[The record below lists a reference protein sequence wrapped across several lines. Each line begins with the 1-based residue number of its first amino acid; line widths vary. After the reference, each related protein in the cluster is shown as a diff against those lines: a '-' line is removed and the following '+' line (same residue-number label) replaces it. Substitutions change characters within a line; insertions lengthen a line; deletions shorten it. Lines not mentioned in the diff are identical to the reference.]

1 MKRINKVAVLG
12 SGVMGSRIAAH
23 FANAGVPSYLLDIVP
38 PDADA
43 PARNKIAAAGL
54 DAAKKSKPAA
64 FFEPSLARLI
74 TIGNFEDDLPKLAEV
89 DWIIEAVVENLDLK
103 RALLQKVD
111 AVRKPGTIITTNTSG
126 LPVAKIAEGFPDD
139 FRRSW
144 FGTHFFNPPRY
155 MRLLELIPTPD
166 TDRALLDT
174 IAHFSDVR
182 LGKGIVLAKDTPN
195 FIANRIGTFSV
206 LNVMRLMQEM
216 NFSIEDVDA
225 LTGTPLGWPK
235 SATFRTIDLVGLDIL
250 GHVVRNMTKDVGR
263 TLLSA
268 NADDAAEVARL
279 REGLHGRGWEAVDL
293 RHFPINRDLLK
304 KVPVD
309 VIFRYNFIPLEEFPD
324 GRLAIAVAD
333 PSQILM
339 LDEISLLLGGRR
351 IVPKVSTLKQIHAV
365 LLNLD
370 PSNKGLDERS
380 DLTLPDFYKQML
392 ERKWLG
398 DKTKGGFYKKTKGP
412 DGSEDRLGLDWKTLE
427 YRPRQ
432 KPKFPALDMAKNVD
446 DTGARV
452 RMLLGLD
459 GGSSKPD
466 PAGTFLWQA
475 LSDLWT
481 YSANRIPEIADTVVE
496 IDRAMRLGF
505 NWELGPFELWDAA
518 GVEATVARQK
528 KEGEPV
534 AANAE
539 KLLAAGKK
547 SWYADDANTPSGR
560 SYFDLTTDDRRPMTV
575 PRGVWSVQ
583 VAKKSKRVVKKNS
596 GASLIDLGDGVA
608 CIEFHSKMNSLG
620 SDIISL
626 VTQSLKPGGAGDAFD
641 AFVITNDATNFSV
654 GANLMLLLMSI
665 QEQEWDEVDLAI
677 RAFQGMT
684 QAVKFSPKP
693 VVVAPFGLTLGGGTE
708 MSLHAAARQP
718 HAELYTGLVEV
729 GVGLLPGGGGC
740 KEMLLRAV
748 DSAISIRGASSKDNP
763 DSVELLEAMK
773 RIFETIATAK
783 VATSAEEA
791 RTLGFVS
798 NSDRITMN
806 RERVLSDAKAR
817 ALELARAGYEPP
829 APRTAIPAP
838 GENILAALKMGV
850 YLMRQGDFISDHE
863 VKIGNH
869 IANVICGGNLTPGTP
884 VSEQYILDL
893 EREGFKS
900 LCGEKKTQERIQF
913 TLKTGKTLRN

>member
-1 MKRINKVAVLG
+1 MKRINKVAILG

-38 PDADA
+38 GDVPRDAGA

-89 DWIIEAVVENLDLK
+89 DWIIEAVIENLDLK

-174 IAHFSDVR
+174 VAHFSDVR
-182 LGKGIVLAKDTPN
+182 LGKGIVFAKDTPN

-250 GHVVRNMTKDVGR
+250 GHVVRNMTKNKVGVGR
-263 TLLSA
+263 TPSSA
-268 NADDAAEVARL
+268 SPGEARS
-279 REGLHGRGWEAVDL
+279 EA
-293 RHFPINRDLLK
+293 
-304 KVPVD
+304 
-309 VIFRYNFIPLEEFPD
+309 
-324 GRLAIAVAD
+324 
-333 PSQILM
+333 
-339 LDEISLLLGGRR
+339 
-351 IVPKVSTLKQIHAV
+351 
-365 LLNLD
+365 
-370 PSNKGLDERS
+370 LDERS
-380 DLTLPDFYKQML
+380 DLTLPDFYNQML
-392 ERKWLG
+392 DRKMLG
-398 DKTKGGFYKKTKGP
+398 DKTKGGFYKKSKAADGSVP
-412 DGSEDRLGLDWKTLE
+412 GSEDRLALDWKTLE

-452 RMLLGLD
+452 RMLLGLPD
-459 GGSSKPD
+459 PGAPAAAPSGSQKND

-481 YSANRIPEIADTVVE
+481 YSANRIPEIADSVVE

-505 NWELGPFELWDAA
+505 NWEMGPFEMWDAA
-518 GVEATVARQK
+518 GVETTVARMK
-528 KEGEPV
+528 KEGKPV
-534 AANAE
+534 AATVE
-539 KLLAAGKK
+539 TLLAAGNK
-547 SWYADDANTPSGR
+547 SWYTDDLKTPSGR
-560 SYFDLTTDDRRPMTV
+560 AYFDPTTDGRRPMTV
-575 PRGVWSVQ
+575 PEGVWSVQ
-583 VAKKSKRVVKKNS
+583 VAKKSKGVVKKNS
-596 GASLIDLGDGVA
+596 GASLVDLGDGVA

-665 QEQEWDEVDLAI
+665 QEQEWDDVDLAI

-684 QAVKFSPKP
+684 QAIKFSPKP
-693 VVVAPFGLTLGGGTE
+693 VVIAPFGLTLGGGTE

-748 DSAISIRGASSKDNP
+748 DSATSIRGANSKDNP

-783 VATSAEEA
+783 VATSADEA
-791 RTLGFVS
+791 RNLGFVS
-798 NSDRITMN
+798 PSDRITMN

-850 YLMRQGDFISDHE
+850 YLMRQGEFISDHE

-869 IANVICGGNLTPGTP
+869 IANVLCGGNITPGTP